1 MLSFNGFIS
10 EAYSFFPKS
19 ADDIRNGTEFSQA
32 QVDDI
37 ISLFSYLKTQK
48 PAIETPINIDLK
60 KPTMINVS
68 RDFDGVISLK
78 DIQKGA
84 NLSAIKIKYGNGS
97 SGNRGANNRGNLFEG
112 EFATALEMWWAG
124 EEVEDKATLEAIED
138 LDKTY
143 NLRSSKKFVVRVEG
157 GENTKRPLQF
167 GSKIVLDNPKGSGY
181 DVGQS
186 LTDITIET
194 DKGSIFLSLKLGGT
208 PTFFNVGVRTILT
221 PKEIKSRE
229 IKNPNG
235 LRLLKMFGIDPVKFA
250 QVFNGEMPKG
260 EVDRGAKYDKRAI
273 GELLQSGIGY
283 NYHVIHKMGKK
294 ILSKKM
300 DSAAMQKAAKIA
312 GNITVYYGG
321 KTGRGKRVDVEFQ
334 SASYTFKI
342 NIRDTQGKD
351 GYPTRMMCD
360 FTSKGK

>member
-1 MLSFNGFIS
+1 MLKFKGYLS

-37 ISLFSYLKTQK
+37 ISLFSFLKTKQ
-48 PAIETPINIDLK
+48 PSVETPINIDLK
-60 KPTMINVS
+60 KPKMINVS
-68 RDFDGVISLK
+68 RDFDGILSIK
-78 DIQKGA
+78 EIEKGA
-84 NLSAIKIKYGNGS
+84 ELSAIKIKFGNGS

-112 EFATALEMWWAG
+112 QFANALELWWAG
-124 EEVEDKATLEAIED
+124 EEVEDKDMLSAIQD

-143 NLRSSKKFVVRVEG
+143 GLRGSKKFQVKVEG
-157 GENTKRPLQF
+157 GENTKRPLTF
-167 GSKIVLDNPKGSGY
+167 GSKIILDNPKGSGY

-194 DKGSIFLSLKLGGT
+194 DKGPIFLSLKLGGT
-208 PTFFNVGVRTILT
+208 TTFFNVGVRKILT
-221 PKEIKSRE
+221 PKEIKDRN

-235 LRLLKMFGIDPVKFA
+235 LRLLSMFGIDPVKFA

-260 EVDRGAKYDKRAI
+260 EVDRRASYDKRAI
-273 GELLQSGIGY
+273 GELLKSGIGY
-283 NYHVIHKMGKK
+283 NYHVIHKLGKK
-294 ILSKKM
+294 IISKKM
-300 DSAAMQKAAKIA
+300 DSRAMEAAAKIR
-312 GNITVYYGG
+312 GNVVVYYGG
-321 KTGRGKRVDVEFQ
+321 KTGRGKRVDVEFE
-334 SASYTFKI
+334 SGSYVFKI

-360 FTSKGK
+360 FTTKK